1 MPAKNKKKAIILTVC
16 LLVGICIITY
26 IGIIFLRQI
35 KKEAPLSKTYEQCD
49 HVHFASA
56 PIEPSDRLNDP
67 NEIQLL
73 HAQTNGLKQPFAT
86 NDEFNARIGNLVRKS
101 ILVQVT
107 ENRFYQLKSLSH
119 SQPYLIPEAI
129 DMLNEIGYRFQKRLQ
144 EKKYN
149 NYRFRITS
157 LLRTE
162 ETQNN
167 LSHRN
172 SNATR
177 SISCH
182 LYGTTMDIS
191 YKNFFN
197 TKTDSIEASYEAV
210 QTLTSVLLEMR
221 RECKLLAV
229 RERHQSCFHI
239 TAVLCKPLTI
249 KK

>member
-1 MPAKNKKKAIILTVC
+1 MPAKNKKKAISITIC
-16 LLVGICIITY
+16 LLIGICLATY
-26 IGIIFLRQI
+26 IGISFFTKI
-35 KKEAPLSKTYEQCD
+35 KKEAPQSKTYAKCD

-56 PIEPSDRLNDP
+56 PIEPSDKLNDP
-67 NEIQLL
+67 NEIQLI
-73 HAQTNGLKQPFAT
+73 HARTNGLKQPFAT
-86 NDEFNARIGNLVRKS
+86 NDEFNERIGNLVRKS
-101 ILVQVT
+101 VLVQVT

-129 DMLNEIGYRFQKRLQ
+129 DMLNEIGYRFQKRLR

-149 NYRFRITS
+149 NYRFRVTS

-162 ETQNN
+162 ETQYN

-172 SNATR
+172 RNATK

-182 LYGTTMDIS
+182 LYGTTVDIS

-197 TKTDSIEASYEAV
+197 TKADSIEASYEAV
-210 QTLTSVLLEMR
+210 QTLTKILIEMR
-221 RECKLLAV
+221 QECKLLAV

-239 TAVLCKPLTI
+239 TAVLCKPLAI

>member
-1 MPAKNKKKAIILTVC
+1 MTKKNIRKAVCITICTSLIIGLALYTGTTLLKK
-16 LLVGICIITY
+16 
-26 IGIIFLRQI
+26 I
-35 KKEAPLSKTYEQCD
+35 KKEAPVSKTYTQCD
-49 HVHFASA
+49 PVHFASA
-56 PIEPSDRLNDP
+56 PIEPSERLNDP
-67 NEIQLL
+67 NELQLL
-73 HAQTNGLKQPFAT
+73 HAQTNGLKQPFKT
-86 NDEFNARIGNLVRKS
+86 NDEFNAGIGNLVRKS
-101 ILVQVT
+101 VLVQVT

-129 DMLNEIGYRFQKRLQ
+129 DLLNEIGYRFQKRLQ

-162 ETQNN
+162 ETQNS

-172 SNATR
+172 SNATK

-182 LYGTTMDIS
+182 LYGTTVDIS

-197 TKTDSIEASYEAV
+197 TKTDSIEPSYEAV
-210 QTLTSVLLEMR
+210 QSLTQVLLEMR

-239 TAVLCKPLTI
+239 TAVVCKPLTI